1 MPADSDAQTP
11 GPASAWLVP
20 KPVLPLTGEE
30 HFSDRSSSV
39 LDFWRWAFSDLRTNI
54 VRGVLAEYL
63 LARAVGDPSPLREAW
78 DNWDVTTAT
87 GIKVEVKSSAYLQS
101 WNQRKLSSIVF
112 SGLTGREWS
121 AETNELAAD
130 RSLRAQVYV
139 FAVHT
144 CREPDQY
151 DPLKIEDWEFRV
163 MSATQLAEHGYRSV
177 TLGFLDRHAPTVYRL
192 NELRQAVE
200 RAHAGGKE
208 AAERGLG

>member
-1 MPADSDAQTP
+1 MPPDGDVGTP
-11 GPASAWLVP
+11 SPALLIP
-20 KPVLPLTGEE
+20 KPARPLTGQER
-30 HFSDRSSSV
+30 FSSDSSSV

-63 LARAVGDPSPLREAW
+63 VARAVGDPSPLREAW

-101 WNQRKLSSIVF
+101 WNQRKLSAITF

-121 AETNELAAD
+121 AQTNELAAD
-130 RSLRAQVYV
+130 RTLRADVYV

-151 DPLKIEDWEFRV
+151 DPLKIDDWEFRV
-163 MSATQLAEHGYRSV
+163 MSAPQLAKHGYRSV
-177 TLGFLDRHAPTVYRL
+177 TLGFLDRHARTAFTL
-192 NELRQAVE
+192 NDLAAAIE
-200 RAHAGGKE
+200 RAHEQQSG
-208 AAERGLG
+208 